1 MKGYGK
7 AVRKILSA
15 AGCKFLR
22 QGRGDH
28 EVWISPQAPKPF
40 TVPVTIDSRHTANKV
55 LKDAGLPK
63 AF

>member
-1 MKGYGK
+1 MRGYGK
-7 AVRKILSA
+7 RVRDALAA
-15 AGCKFLR
+15 AGCSFVR
-22 QGRGDH
+22 HDRGDH
-28 EVWISPQAPKPF
+28 DIWRSPHVDPPF

>member
-1 MKGYGK
+1 LKGYGK

-15 AGCKFLR
+15 AGCKVLR

-28 EVWISPQAPKPF
+28 EIWVSAHTPKPF
-40 TVPVTIDSRHTANKV
+40 TVPVNIASRHTANKV
-55 LKDAGLPK
+55 MKDAGLPK

>member
-7 AVRKILSA
+7 AVRGILIE
-15 AGCKFLR
+15 AGCKLLR

-28 EVWISPQAPKPF
+28 EVWTSPHARKPF
-40 TVPVTIDSRHTANKV
+40 TVPVTMTSRHTANKV

>member
-1 MKGYGK
+1 
-7 AVRKILSA
+7 L
-15 AGCKFLR
+15 LR

-28 EVWISPQAPKPF
+28 EISTSPHASKPF
-40 TVPVTIDSRHTANKV
+40 TVPAAIASRHTANKV